1 MKLKDYFSIKQ
12 ENQISANDKFF
23 IYEKI
28 ISQKNKKN
36 LRNIKIFDFLS
47 VKSFAYGFVMIIL
60 LV

>member
-12 ENQISANDKFF
+12 ENQISANDKFS

-28 ISQKNKKN
+28 ISQKNRKSFFD
-36 LRNIKIFDFLS
+36 IKIFDFLS
-47 VKSFAYGFVMIIL
+47 VKSFAYGFMMVVL